1 MNMDHDMEKLETCIE
16 KVFESGCATDGVMG
30 GLRVFS
36 RSSEILLSISF
47 LISIRIGRNSWLN

>member
-30 GLRVFS
+30 ELTVFDS
-36 RSSEILLSISF
+36 ANHYFYCPFSSF
-47 LISIRIGRNSWLN
+47 QYG